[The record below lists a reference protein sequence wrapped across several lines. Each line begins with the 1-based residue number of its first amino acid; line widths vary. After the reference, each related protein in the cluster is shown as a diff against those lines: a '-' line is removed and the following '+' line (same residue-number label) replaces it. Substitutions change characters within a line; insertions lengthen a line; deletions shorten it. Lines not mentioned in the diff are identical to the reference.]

1 MAKKKKKSNNKIL
14 YILGGLVLFLVL
26 FAIIGKSQGWVG
38 QKKKIEVE
46 IATAELN
53 TIIEKVSASGQV
65 QPVVEVSL
73 SPEVSGEIIE
83 MKIEEGDSVSKGDF
97 LLRIRPDNFQ
107 SAYDQAVAG
116 LTQQKASLAQAKAAR
131 ARASANFTRAEQ
143 DFNRQ
148 KKLFEEKVISEADFQ
163 LADANYEIAK
173 QDYESAKESVN
184 AAQYILTSAQARVAD
199 ARENLRLTSLTA
211 PMSGIVS
218 KLPVELGETVLGT
231 SQFPG
236 TEVMRIAD
244 LSKMEVKVD
253 VNEND
258 IIRIAEGD
266 TAIID
271 VDSYSYMDKT
281 FKGLVTHIANTANDK
296 ISADAVTEF
305 EVRIQILNSSYQDLI
320 KENGSRYQFRPGMTA
335 SVDIIT
341 EVKTDILTVP
351 LASVTTRSDEDDKDG
366 DEDEED
372 DEDSEGVV
380 DEDAVEV
387 VFVVSEEGKAVK
399 TEVETGISDFD
410 NIEITGGIEEG
421 MEVISGPFLAV
432 SKRLKDG
439 DDVESIEDEDEKRN
453 DKEEEDSEE

>member
-1 MAKKKKKSNNKIL
+1 M
-14 YILGGLVLFLVL
+14 LFLIL
-26 FAIIGKSQGWVG
+26 FAVIGKSQGWVG
-38 QKKKIEVE
+38 QKKKIQVEVSK
-46 IATAELN
+46 AEKN

-83 MKIEEGDSVSKGDF
+83 MEIEEGDSVSKGDF

-116 LTQQKASLAQAKAAR
+116 LNQQKAALAQAKAAR
-131 ARASANFTRAEQ
+131 ARAAAGFKRAEQ
-143 DFNRQ
+143 DYNRQ
-148 KKLFEEKVISEADFQ
+148 TKLYKEKVISEADYQ
-163 LADANYEIAK
+163 LAVANYEIAE

-184 AAQYILTSAQARVAD
+184 AAEYILSSAQARVAD
-199 ARENLRLTSLTA
+199 ARENLRLTSMTA

-231 SQFPG
+231 SQFQG

-244 LSKMEVKVD
+244 LSKMEVQVD

-258 IIRIAEGD
+258 IIRISVGD

-281 FKGLVTHIANTANDK
+281 FKGIVTHIANTANDK
-296 ISADAVTEF
+296 VSADAVTEF
-305 EVRIQILNSSYQDLI
+305 EVRILILNSSYQDLI
-320 KENGSRYQFRPGMTA
+320 KEEGLKYPFRPGMTA

-341 EVKTDILTVP
+341 EVKKDILTVP
-351 LASVTTRSDEDDKDG
+351 LASVTTRSEDDKDSEE
-366 DEDEED
+366 DSSAANKLADEE
-372 DEDSEGVV
+372 VK
-380 DEDAVEV
+380 EV
-387 VFVVSEEGKAVK
+387 VFVVSEGKAVK

-410 NIEITGGIEEG
+410 RIEIISGVEEG
-421 MEVISGPFLAV
+421 TEVVSGPFLAV

-439 DDVESIEDEDEKRN
+439 DDVESKSDDQEKKDSASEDE
-453 DKEEEDSEE
+453 

>member
-14 YILGGLVLFLVL
+14 YVLGGVVLFLIL

-38 QKKKIEVE
+38 QKKKIQVEVSK
-46 IATAELN
+46 AEKN

-83 MKIEEGDSVSKGDF
+83 MEIEEGDSVSRGDF

-116 LTQQKASLAQAKAAR
+116 LNQQKAALAQAKAAR
-131 ARASANFTRAEQ
+131 ARAAANFKRAEQ
-143 DFNRQ
+143 DYNRQ
-148 KKLFEEKVISEADFQ
+148 KKLYEEKVISEADYQ
-163 LADANYEIAK
+163 LAVANYEIAE

-184 AAQYILTSAQARVAD
+184 AAEYILSSAQARVAD

-231 SQFPG
+231 SQFQG

-244 LSKMEVKVD
+244 LSKMEVQVD

-258 IIRIAEGD
+258 IIRISVGD

-281 FKGLVTHIANTANDK
+281 FKGIVTHIANTANDK
-296 ISADAVTEF
+296 VSADAVTEF
-305 EVRIQILNSSYQDLI
+305 EVRILILNTSYQDLI
-320 KENGSRYQFRPGMTA
+320 KEEGLKYPFRPGMTA

-341 EVKTDILTVP
+341 EVKKDILTVP
-351 LASVTTRSDEDDKDG
+351 LASVTTRSEDDKD
-366 DEDEED
+366 DEDDSSATDKLADEE
-372 DEDSEGVV
+372 VK
-380 DEDAVEV
+380 EV
-387 VFVVSEEGKAVK
+387 IFVVAEGKAVK

-410 NIEITGGIEEG
+410 RIEIISGVEEG
-421 MEVISGPFLAV
+421 TEVISGPFLAV

-439 DDVESIEDEDEKRN
+439 DDVEAKSDDQQK
-453 DKEEEDSEE
+453 KDSASEGE

>member
-1 MAKKKKKSNNKIL
+1 M
-14 YILGGLVLFLVL
+14 LFLVL
-26 FAIIGKSQGWVG
+26 FAVIGKSQGWVG
-38 QKKKIEVE
+38 QKKKIQVEV
-46 IATAELN
+46 AQAEKN

-83 MKIEEGDSVSKGDF
+83 LKVEEGDSVSKGDF

-116 LTQQKASLAQAKAAR
+116 LNQQKAALAQAKAAR
-131 ARASANFTRAEQ
+131 ARAAANFKRAEQ
-143 DFNRQ
+143 DYNRQ
-148 KKLFEEKVISEADFQ
+148 KKLYEEKVISEADFQ
-163 LADANYEIAK
+163 LAEANYQIAE

-184 AAQYILTSAQARVAD
+184 AAEYILSSAQARVAD

-218 KLPVELGETVLGT
+218 KLSVELGETVLGT
-231 SQFPG
+231 SQFQG

-244 LSKMEVKVD
+244 LSKMEVQVD

-258 IIRIAEGD
+258 IIRISVGD

-281 FKGLVTHIANTANDK
+281 FKGIVTHIANTANDK

-305 EVRIQILNSSYQDLI
+305 EVRILILNSSYQDLVEEEGL
-320 KENGSRYQFRPGMTA
+320 KYPFRPGMTA

-341 EVKTDILTVP
+341 EVKKDILTVP
-351 LASVTTRSDEDDKDG
+351 LASVTTRSEKDTRA
-366 DEDEED
+366 
-372 DEDSEGVV
+372 SEGNESSATDKLVEEEV
-380 DEDAVEV
+380 KEV
-387 VFVVSEEGKAVK
+387 VFVVSEGKAVK

-410 NIEITGGIEEG
+410 RIEIVSGLEEG
-421 MEVISGPFLAV
+421 TEVVSGPFLAV

-439 DDVESIEDEDEKRN
+439 DDVEAKSTGKDKKETTSED
-453 DKEEEDSEE
+453 

>member
-1 MAKKKKKSNNKIL
+1 MAKKKKSNNKVL
-14 YILGGLVLFLVL
+14 YILLGVVIVLVL
-26 FAIIGKSQGWVG
+26 FAVIGKSQGWVG
-38 QKKKIEVE
+38 QRKKIQVEVKE
-46 IATAELN
+46 AGTN

-65 QPVVEVSL
+65 QPVVEVQI

-83 MKIEEGDSVSKGDF
+83 LAIEEGDSVTKGDF

-107 SAYDQAVAG
+107 SALERANAS
-116 LTQQKASLAQAKAAR
+116 LNQQLANLAQARSAEAR
-131 ARASANFTRAEQ
+131 SLANYERAKQ

-163 LADANYEIAK
+163 LADANFKIAG
-173 QDYESAKESVN
+173 QDYESSKQSVK
-184 AAQYILTSAQARVAD
+184 ASEYIVKSSRATVREAQ
-199 ARENLRLTSLTA
+199 ENLRLTSLTA

-231 SQFPG
+231 SQFQG

-258 IIRIAEGD
+258 IIRLSVGD
-266 TAIID
+266 TALID

-281 FKGLVTHIANTANDK
+281 FKGIVTNIANTANDK

-305 EVRIQILNSSYQDLI
+305 EVRIQILNSSYQDLVKQEGI
-320 KENGSRYQFRPGMTA
+320 QYPFRPGMTA

-341 EVKTDILTVP
+341 EVKEDILTVP
-351 LASVTTRSDEDDKDG
+351 LAAVTTRSEKDKSG
-366 DEDEED
+366 RKNNEEDEDEES
-372 DEDSEGVV
+372 ESSEGLL
-380 DEDAVEV
+380 DEEVEEV
-387 VFVVSEEGKAVK
+387 VFVFEEGKAVK
-399 TEVETGISDFD
+399 TKVETGISDFD
-410 NIEITGGIEEG
+410 RIEILSGIKKG
-421 MEVISGPFLAV
+421 DMIISGPFLAV

-439 DDVESIEDEDEKRN
+439 DAVETKKKEK
-453 DKEEEDSEE
+453 KDSEE

>member
-1 MAKKKKKSNNKIL
+1 MAKKKKSNNKIL
-14 YILGGLVLFLVL
+14 YILGGLVVVLIL
-26 FAIIGKSQGWVG
+26 FAIVGKSQGWVG
-38 QKKKIEVE
+38 QKKKLQVE
-46 IATAELN
+46 IAKAEKN

-73 SPEVSGEIIE
+73 SPEVSGEIIK
-83 MKIEEGDSVSKGDF
+83 MDIEEGDSVSKGEF

-107 SAYDQAVAG
+107 SALDQADAS
-116 LTQQKASLAQAKAAR
+116 LNQQRAALAQAKASQAR
-131 ARASANFTRAEQ
+131 ALASFKRSEQ
-143 DFNRQ
+143 DFLRQ
-148 KKLFEEKVISEADFQ
+148 KKLFEEKVISEADYQ
-163 LADANYEIAK
+163 LADANFQIAE

-184 AAQYILTSAQARVAD
+184 AASYSLKSAQARVSD

-231 SQFPG
+231 SQFQG

-244 LSKMEVKVD
+244 LSKMEVQVD

-258 IIRIAEGD
+258 IIRITVGD

-271 VDSYSYMDKT
+271 VDSYSYKDKT
-281 FKGLVTHIANTANDK
+281 FKGVVTHIANTANDK

-305 EVRIQILNSSYQDLI
+305 GVRIQILNTSYQDLVIEEGI
-320 KENGSRYQFRPGMTA
+320 KYPFRPGMTA

-341 EVKTDILTVP
+341 EVKKDILTVP
-351 LASVTTRSDEDDKDG
+351 LAAVTTRSEKDKNKRGNQDDDSSNDE
-366 DEDEED
+366 
-372 DEDSEGVV
+372 VV
-380 DEDAVEV
+380 DEDVKEV
-387 VFVVSEEGKAVK
+387 VFVMTEGKAVK

-410 NIEITGGIEEG
+410 RIEIVSGVEEG
-421 MEVISGPFLAV
+421 TEVVSGPFLAV

-439 DDVESIEDEDEKRN
+439 EDIEAKSNGRKKN
-453 DKEEEDSEE
+453 DQEEESEE